1 MSKKVLVLGGDH
13 CGPEVMA
20 EALKVIK
27 VVEKATGAK
36 FELKEDLCGGC
47 SIDKH
52 GKPVTDEVCKLA
64 TDWCDAV
71 LFGSAGGPEW

>member
-1 MSKKVLVLGGDH
+1 MTKKVLVLGGDH

-20 EALKVIK
+20 EALKVLK
-27 VVEKATGAK
+27 VVEQSTGEN
-36 FELKEDLCGGC
+36 FELKEELCGGC

-52 GKPVTDEVCKLA
+52 NTPVTEEVIKLA

-71 LFGSAGGPEW
+71 FFGSAGGPEW